1 MDNSLISNLRNIGIS
16 AHIDAG
22 KTTTT
27 ERILFFSGVNHKIGE
42 VHKGE
47 ATMDWMDQ
55 EQERGITI
63 NSAATTI
70 FWNSDDGLKYQVNII
85 DTPGHVDFTIEV
97 ERSMRIID
105 GACMIYCSVA
115 GVQSQSESVWRQSIK
130 YNISKLIFINKM
142 DREGSDYYK
151 IYNDLKIKLGANP
164 VPIFIPYFLNDNF
177 IGVIDLINFKLILWD
192 DYKKGFEYIYKDI
205 PKNYLTLSSFW
216 RDKLIESSIENDD
229 FLINKFFNDELF
241 NFEIYLSLR
250 SKTIRCEIQPMTCGS
265 SFKNKGIQCL
275 LECVTRFL
283 PSPLDIKIL
292 GFNYNDEKILIKP
305 QDSKFLAL
313 AFKFVNDIFIGNLIF
328 FRVYSGTLNSGDLI
342 LNPISKKKEKISRI
356 LRIHANQKEDIN
368 FISAGDIAAAA
379 GLKNFRT
386 GDTMCSPDNLI
397 TLDSITFP
405 EPVIS
410 QCLVI
415 KNKLEE
421 DKVLIA
427 LNKLSFED
435 PSFRFCVDNNTKQI
449 IIKGM
454 GELHLEVT
462 VEKIKREYN
471 LNIYSEK
478 PRVSYKETIK
488 KSSHHIEGKYIRQS
502 GGRGQYGHVIIDV
515 IPGERGSGFKF
526 FNKIKSGSIPKE
538 YISCIEKSFEESLN
552 AGILKGFPVTDIN
565 ILLIDGSYHDVDSSE
580 NAFKIAANIA
590 LKEGLKVSNSII
602 LEPIMELYV
611 ETPEEYV
618 GNVLSDISVKRGNL
632 LSMHDSFNNYKILK
646 CNVPLSEMF
655 NYSTN
660 LRSMTKGRGTYNMV
674 FSFYCEIPAGII
686 KNII

>member
-1 MDNSLISNLRNIGIS
+1 MNNSLISNLRNIGIS

-70 FWNSDDGLKYQVNII
+70 FWHNDGLKYQVNII

-105 GACMIYCSVA
+105 GVCMIYCGVA
-115 GVQSQSESVWRQSIK
+115 GIQSQSESVWRQSIK

-142 DREGSDYYK
+142 DREGADYYK
-151 IYNDLKIKLGANP
+151 IYNDLKIKLKANP

-177 IGVIDLINFKLILWD
+177 IGIIDLINFKLIIWD
-192 DYKKGFEYIYKDI
+192 DYKKGLEYIYKDI
-205 PKNYLTLSSFW
+205 PKNYLNLSNFW
-216 RDKLIESSIENDD
+216 RDRLIESSIENDD
-229 FLINKFFNDELF
+229 FLINKFFNNELF

-250 SKTIRCEIQPMTCGS
+250 SKTINREIQPMTCGS

-275 LECVTRFL
+275 LECVARFL
-283 PSPLDIKIL
+283 PSPLDIKVW
-292 GFNYNDEKILIKP
+292 GFNYNNERILIKP
-305 QDSKFLAL
+305 KDSKFLAL

-328 FRVYSGTLNSGDLI
+328 FRVYSGTLNSGDFI

-379 GLKNFRT
+379 GLKYFRT
-386 GDTMCSPDNLI
+386 GDTMCSADNLI
-397 TLDSITFP
+397 ILDSIQFP

-410 QCLVI
+410 QCLII
-415 KNKLEE
+415 KNKLDE
-421 DKVLIA
+421 DKVLNA

-435 PSFRFCVDNNTKQI
+435 PSFKFCVDNNTKQI
-449 IIKGM
+449 IISGM

-471 LNIYSEK
+471 LDIYSEK

-488 KSSHHIEGKYIRQS
+488 KSSHYIEGKYIRQS
-502 GGRGQYGHVIIDV
+502 GGRGQYGHVIID
-515 IPGERGSGFKF
+515 IEPGERGSGFKF
-526 FNKIKSGSIPKE
+526 FNKIKSGAIPKE

-552 AGILKGFPVTDIN
+552 SGVLKGFPVTDIN

-580 NAFKIAANIA
+580 NAFKIAASIA
-590 LKEGLKVSNSII
+590 IKEGLRISNPII
-602 LEPIMELYV
+602 LEPIMELHV

-632 LSMHDSFNNYKILK
+632 LSMQDSFNNYKILK
-646 CNVPLSEMF
+646 CNAPLSEMF
-655 NYSTN
+655 SYSTN
-660 LRSMTKGRGTYNMV
+660 LRSMTKGRGTYNMI
-674 FSFYCEIPAGII
+674 FSFYCETPSGII

>member
-1 MDNSLISNLRNIGIS
+1 MKNSIINNLRNIGIS

-70 FWNSDDGLKYQVNII
+70 FWYNDNLKYQINII

-105 GACMIYCSVA
+105 AACMIYCGVA

-142 DREGSDYYK
+142 DREGADYYK
-151 IYNDLKIKLGANP
+151 IYNDLKIKLNANP
-164 VPIFIPYFLNDNF
+164 LPVFIPYFLNNNF

-192 DYKKGFEYIYKDI
+192 DYKKGLKYIYKDI
-205 PKNYLTLSSFW
+205 PKNYLILSSFW
-216 RDKLIESSIENDD
+216 RDKLIEVSIEKDD
-229 FLINKFFNDELF
+229 FLINKFFNDELY

-250 SKTIRCEIQPMTCGS
+250 LKTINCEIQPMICGS

-275 LECVTRFL
+275 LECIVRFL
-283 PSPLDIKIL
+283 PSPLDTKIS
-292 GFNYNDEKILIKP
+292 GFNNNNERILIKP
-305 QDSKFLAL
+305 QDSKFLGL

-368 FISAGDIAAAA
+368 FISSGDIAAAA
-379 GLKNFRT
+379 GLKYFKT

-410 QCLVI
+410 QCLII

-421 DKVLIA
+421 DKVLNA

-435 PSFRFCVDNNTKQI
+435 PSFKFCIDNNTKQI

-462 VEKIKREYN
+462 VEKMKREYN
-471 LNIYSEK
+471 LDIYSEK

-488 KSSHHIEGKYIRQS
+488 KSSHCIEGKYIRQS
-502 GGRGQYGHVIIDV
+502 GGRGQYGHVVID
-515 IPGERGSGFKF
+515 IMPGERGSGFKF

-552 AGILKGFPVTDIN
+552 TGVLKGFPVTDIN

-590 LKEGLKVSNSII
+590 LKEGLKISEPII
-602 LEPIMELYV
+602 LEPIMELHV

-618 GNVLSDISVKRGNL
+618 GNVLSDIATKRGNL
-632 LSMHDSFNNYKILK
+632 LNMEDSFNNYKILK
-646 CNVPLSEMF
+646 CNAPLSEMF

-674 FSFYCEIPAGII
+674 FSFYCELPSGII